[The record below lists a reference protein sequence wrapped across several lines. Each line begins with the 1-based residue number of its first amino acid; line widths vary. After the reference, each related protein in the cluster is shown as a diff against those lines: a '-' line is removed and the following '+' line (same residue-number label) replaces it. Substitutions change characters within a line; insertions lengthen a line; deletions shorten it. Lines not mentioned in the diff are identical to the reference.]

1 MNKKL
6 DIVFKQALKD
16 ETSKKIDGK
25 GYECR
30 CIMGIKII
38 RDNLSGEIEIIN
50 TKKGG
55 QYYGALSQE
64 EYFIF
69 LENGWKIGVYT
80 LSLSNYR
87 SKLDIIEQR
96 IKQYIND
103 KKSEKQI
110 GILKSSR
117 ERILN
122 KYSEINS
129 KLNQL
134 NQLNY
139 GNKVNREEADNV

>member
-1 MNKKL
+1 MKYSLEDIFAQAMEDTYAISL
-6 DIVFKQALKD
+6 DGDGYQSKMVYGTKIVKD
-16 ETSKKIDGK
+16 KETGTIQ
-25 GYECR
+25 
-30 CIMGIKII
+30 I
-38 RDNLSGEIEIIN
+38 LN
-50 TKKGG
+50 TMKGG
-55 QYYGALSQE
+55 DYYISITEDELKSFTE
-64 EYFIF
+64 K
-69 LENGWKIGVYT
+69 GWRYGVFV

-134 NQLNY
+134 NQSNY

>member
-87 SKLDIIEQR
+87 SKLSLLQNKITNEVNNKR
-96 IKQYIND
+96 RE
-103 KKSEKQI
+103 SEIYKLNEKRNS
-110 GILKSSR
+110 ILKNYN
-117 ERILN
+117 EVLI
-122 KYSEINS
+122 
-129 KLNQL
+129 KLNQIT
-134 NQLNY
+134 
-139 GNKVNREEADNV
+139 NK